1 MPTADRTAQLYFD
14 QGRNSVERR
23 EYDEASDY
31 FRLAVERD
39 PMFVEAHRSLAEAFE
54 KVGYSHRARKAWEA
68 LARITTDEGELREIK
83 QRIEAL

>member
-14 QGRNSVERR
+14 QGRNSIERR

-39 PMFVEAHRSLAEAFE
+39 PKFTEAHRGLAEAFE
-54 KVGYSHRARKAWEA
+54 KVGYSHRAKKAWQA
-68 LARITTDEGELREIK
+68 LARITKDEVELSEIK
-83 QRIEAL
+83 RRIEAL